1 MSLGNENGGADPVS
15 ALPPEE
21 PVELLVLDELVVADP
36 DATQERPSRLPP
48 PVYPEMGIRLTNGP
62 RASLPPP
69 AAPQPVVRVP
79 SIPEIERAHGS
90 CRQLRTKLDELE
102 RQLGTNARPEILTD
116 LRLELSRLEVA
127 LGMVSDHA

>member
-1 MSLGNENGGADPVS
+1 MSLGNENGGA
-15 ALPPEE
+15 E
-21 PVELLVLDELVVADP
+21 PIELLVLDELVV
-36 DATQERPSRLPP
+36 DASTSEERPSRLPP

-79 SIPEIERAHGS
+79 SISEIERAHGS

-102 RQLGTNARPEILTD
+102 RQLGANARPEILTD

>member
-1 MSLGNENGGADPVS
+1 MSLGNENEGDES
-15 ALPPEE
+15 
-21 PVELLVLDELVVADP
+21 VELLVLDELVVDTSAP
-36 DATQERPSRLPP
+36 EERPSRLPP

-62 RASLPPP
+62 RATLPPP

-90 CRQLRTKLDELE
+90 CRRLRAKLDELE
-102 RQLGTNARPEILTD
+102 RQLGANAPPEILTD
-116 LRLELSRLEVA
+116 LRLELSLLEVA